1 MLELL
6 CGRSPPGPPP
16 RGDSGR
22 AVLRR
27 PPCAHHD
34 HAFPHTPVVMD
45 TELIER
51 TIPNPEDN
59 RLYELEASKG
69 PRE

>member
-22 AVLRR
+22 AVLGR
-27 PPCAHHD
+27 PPCALHERILALVARPVLILPD
-34 HAFPHTPVVMD
+34 HEGQLSNGSPGRC
-45 TELIER
+45 I
-51 TIPNPEDN
+51 
-59 RLYELEASKG
+59 
-69 PRE
+69 